1 MNEKETEIRT
11 KIEMLKNELS
21 SNNSEIGD
29 YKITKIYEARLK
41 GEKDPYDFSDLIS
54 ERDSVRAQINE
65 LQSELNK
72 LEAE

>member
-41 GEKDPYDFSDLIS
+41 GEH
-54 ERDSVRAQINE
+54 
-65 LQSELNK
+65 K
-72 LEAE
+72 LTSCNLS